1 MNSPFPWTKSNASV
15 SSDSRTPGHPESHI
29 TTGVE
34 TTTGPL
40 GQGAGNSVGM
50 AIASKWLAARFNRPG
65 FDIFD
70 FNVWTICGDGD
81 LMEGV
86 ASEAASLA
94 GHLQLSN
101 LCWIYDHNH
110 VTLDGPANWSF
121 TEDVA
126 TRFLGYGWNVT
137 RVADANDLAMLAR
150 AYETFLEDER
160 PPDADHRRQPHR
172 VRIAAQTGLLRSA
185 RRAAWR

>member
-1 MNSPFPWTKSNASV
+1 
-15 SSDSRTPGHPESHI
+15 
-29 TTGVE
+29 
-34 TTTGPL
+34 PL

-65 FDIFD
+65 FDLFD

-137 RVADANDLAMLAR
+137 RVADANDLEMLAR
-150 AYETFLEDER
+150 AYETFFAGSVSRNE
-160 PPDADHRRQPHR
+160 Q
-172 VRIAAQTGLLRSA
+172 VGG
-185 RRAAWR
+185 